1 LSLRTTAT
9 SEAAGISRV
18 TLHRIEKGKPSVSMA
33 AYCKVMT
40 ALGMELCVIPSGSLG
55 RDTDTGKPSIP
66 VRIMLQDYPQLQQ
79 LAWQLHGVDSLKPLE
94 ALGVYERNRRHLDF
108 QVMDPKERDLI
119 NALKTGLGNGGEQ
132 AAGQLGSLAGR

>member
-1 LSLRTTAT
+1 LSLRTTSTA
-9 SEAAGISRV
+9 EAAGISRV

-40 ALGMELCVIPSGSLG
+40 ALGMELCIIPSDSLEG
-55 RDTDTGKPSIP
+55 DARADAGKPSIP
-66 VRIMLQDYPQLQQ
+66 VRIMLHDYPQLQQ

-119 NALKTGLGNGGEQ
+119 DALKAGLSNGGNFV
-132 AAGQLGSLAGR
+132 